1 MTLMNLR
8 FQFSERT
15 TLNMWFRWRLGSG
28 CMYLCSQVSN
38 VCGRWRQNAHLI
50 AISEFVPV
58 LWWRAHTRARKQFP
72 TFRFLRAV
80 FLIFVQLHNTKKDN
94 RGHEFNMQPNRFYV
108 EKKINFRLSFLSLRQ
123 FWLGVVATVQN
134 PLVHSIQTERT
145 LQHLEN
151 MANVEVQQNEI
162 IVEIEPI
169 KSIQPPAIGRSFAR
183 RWLVPPIGCDWI
195 QWTRI
200 EQLLLLLSNW
210 QWRNNRTGLNLNA

>member
-108 EKKINFRLSFLSLRQ
+108 EKKKQFSTFIFVAAPVLIRCSHNCSESTCSLHTNGANTSTPRKYGKCRSSAK
-123 FWLGVVATVQN
+123 WNHRRNRTDKVYSAT
-134 PLVHSIQTERT
+134 
-145 LQHLEN
+145 
-151 MANVEVQQNEI
+151 
-162 IVEIEPI
+162 
-169 KSIQPPAIGRSFAR
+169 GYRSFVRSSLACSAHWM
-183 RWLVPPIGCDWI
+183 WLN
-195 QWTRI
+195 TM
-200 EQLLLLLSNW
+200 NAH
-210 QWRNNRTGLNLNA
+210 RTAFAIIIKLAMEK